1 MMSNTNYAVSVSQD
15 TLEINDLHGQ
25 RTYKGIFD
33 LSSERFYMYRDTSF
47 RPGCSVDYVRL
58 YYDVSFNVVAYTEFA
73 TNDRE
78 LLSSINPAF
87 FKYNRMVFEFD
98 STSRKLMLTVP
109 SLYHLCFDDTKILY
123 WAGDQY
129 KISTVSFSDNIVTIN
144 TKGSDRKRTFIVTK
158 DENGWTS
165 LMLDGRLYNIVDRH
179 IKDPETEEAEA
190 ETKTVKKVK
199 KSTKSTDKTSETK
212 SSKTSG
218 SKSSKSSTK
227 STSSTG
233 SDRSDGT
240 EEDDEE

>member
-1 MMSNTNYAVSVSQD
+1 MMSNTNYSVCVSQD

-33 LSSERFYMYRDTSF
+33 LNSERFYMYRDTTF

-73 TNDRE
+73 TNDKE

-129 KISTVSFSDNIVTIN
+129 KISTVSFNDNIVTIN
-144 TKGSDRKRTFIVTK
+144 TKGSDRKRTFIVTR
-158 DENGWTS
+158 DENGWTT

-179 IKDPETEEAEA
+179 IKDLEDDVEEVKP
-190 ETKTVKKVK
+190 TKKVK
-199 KSTKSTDKTSETK
+199 KSTKSIKK
-212 SSKTSG
+212 SSKSTKSD
-218 SKSSKSSTK
+218 KSSKSSISSSGSNDSG
-227 STSSTG
+227 STEDEDES
-233 SDRSDGT
+233 
-240 EEDDEE
+240 EE